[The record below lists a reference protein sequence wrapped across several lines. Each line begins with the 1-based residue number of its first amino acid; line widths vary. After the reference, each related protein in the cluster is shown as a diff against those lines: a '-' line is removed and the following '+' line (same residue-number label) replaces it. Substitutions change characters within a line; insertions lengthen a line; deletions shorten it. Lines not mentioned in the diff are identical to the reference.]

1 MVATAAETKD
11 YPIDQP
17 ISISWSLQH
26 LKQNSSSLLSHYL
39 AKTPMVKCKYG
50 LLFLFLVDQPTLFEK
65 KKRFIQFEGKPEA
78 SISKTGIQ
86 YGS

>member
-1 MVATAAETKD
+1 
-11 YPIDQP
+11 
-17 ISISWSLQH
+17 
-26 LKQNSSSLLSHYL
+26 
-39 AKTPMVKCKYG
+39 MVKCKYG